1 MKEKFTEMINSH
13 IPAHAVSLWY
23 LHAMVGQGLVNEGDT
38 TLPCLVEIGMFDA
51 DMTQKSWWGGD
62 REGCIG

>member
-1 MKEKFTEMINSH
+1 MKEKITEMINSH

-51 DMTQKSWWGGD
+51 KMTQKS
-62 REGCIG
+62 